1 MEQEVQF
8 DKPEQLEKIQE
19 GLLPDE
25 TIYAVFDMKGGGTG
39 FIGITDK
46 RVMIQDSAFLKKERA
61 IVSVPYDR
69 IHALA
74 ASEDTGMLGGRGFF
88 AGSKLILSTSA
99 GAYELEFRGAD
110 KANAAHD
117 MILTRIL

>member
-1 MEQEVQF
+1 MEQEVLF

-25 TIYAVFDMKGGGTG
+25 TVYAIFDMKGGGTG

-74 ASEDTGMLGGRGFF
+74 ASEDPGMLSGRGFF

>member
-1 MEQEVQF
+1 MEQEVMF

-19 GLLPDE
+19 GLLPEE
-25 TIYAVFDMKGGGTG
+25 TVYAVFDMKGGGTG

-46 RVMIQDSAFLKKERA
+46 RVMIQDSAFLRKEKA

-69 IHALA
+69 IHAIA
-74 ASEDTGMLGGRGFF
+74 ASEDTGMLGRRGFF

-99 GAYELEFRGAD
+99 GAYDLEFRGAD

-117 MILTRIL
+117 MILTRML

>member
-1 MEQEVQF
+1 
-8 DKPEQLEKIQE
+8 L
-19 GLLPDE
+19 
-25 TIYAVFDMKGGGTG
+25 KGGGTG

-46 RVMIQDSAFLKKERA
+46 RVIIQDSAFLRKEKA

-69 IHALA
+69 IHAIA

-88 AGSKLILSTSA
+88 AGSKLILSSSA

-110 KANAAHD
+110 KAHAAHD

>member
-1 MEQEVQF
+1 MDQEVMF
-8 DKPEQLEKIQE
+8 DTREQRRKIQE
-19 GLLPDE
+19 GLLSE
-25 TIYAVFDMKGGGTG
+25 EKVYAVFDMKGGGTG

-61 IVSVPYDR
+61 IVSGPYDR

-74 ASEDTGMLGGRGFF
+74 ASEDTGMRGGRGFF

-99 GAYELEFRGAD
+99 GAYELEF
-110 KANAAHD
+110 
-117 MILTRIL
+117 